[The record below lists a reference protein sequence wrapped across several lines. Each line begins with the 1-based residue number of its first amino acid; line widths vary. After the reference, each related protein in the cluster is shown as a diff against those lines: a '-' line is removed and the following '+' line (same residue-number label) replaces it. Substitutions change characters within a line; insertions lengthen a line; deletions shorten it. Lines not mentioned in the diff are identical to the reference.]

1 MLAMIM
7 LCYVDD
13 YFRIKRRYYYAKEI
27 MVRNFRFLTLTLNVS
42 LGNLFKRT
50 FYLSEGQL
58 TLRISERNSLK
69 AVF

>member
-1 MLAMIM
+1 MSFLKMLLIM

-27 MVRNFRFLTLTLNVS
+27 LERNFRFLTLTLNVS
-42 LGNLFKRT
+42 LGNPKLFKRT

-58 TLRISERNSLK
+58 TLRIS
-69 AVF
+69 